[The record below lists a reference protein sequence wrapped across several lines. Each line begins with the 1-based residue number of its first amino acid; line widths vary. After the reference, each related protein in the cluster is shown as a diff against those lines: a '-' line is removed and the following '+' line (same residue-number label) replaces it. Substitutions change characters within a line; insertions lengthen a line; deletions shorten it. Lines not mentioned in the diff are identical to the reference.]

1 MIPQK
6 GQKYKR
12 IDGARRQGAFPRR
25 IRKYNWE
32 YKQKEGKTNPSFVKD
47 KNTPIA
53 EHVLRRG
60 RGRTSI
66 PLDLRTRFFKP
77 GDQRKERLLRLRQ
90 TVCAAVAQKIAEHGG
105 GAIDAG
111 DGQLRGKPLE
121 RVREQKCLMNVALR
135 QRVAQRQERGIL
147 RKAAEMGEV
156 ERRIVPVQRKAAG
169 KSPEEACLYAKP
181 LHSGI

>member
-1 MIPQK
+1 MFC
-6 GQKYKR
+6 
-12 IDGARRQGAFPRR
+12 A
-25 IRKYNWE
+25 
-32 YKQKEGKTNPSFVKD
+32 EG
-47 KNTPIA
+47 
-53 EHVLRRG
+53 EW
-60 RGRTSI
+60 RTSI

-121 RVREQKCLMNVALR
+121 RVRKQKRLMNVALR

-156 ERRIVPVQRKAAG
+156 ERRIVPVQREAVG
-169 KSPEEACLYAKP
+169 KSMEEA
-181 LHSGI
+181 

>member
-1 MIPQK
+1 M
-6 GQKYKR
+6 
-12 IDGARRQGAFPRR
+12 ACSAQG
-25 IRKYNWE
+25 E
-32 YKQKEGKTNPSFVKD
+32 
-47 KNTPIA
+47 
-53 EHVLRRG
+53 
-60 RGRTSI
+60 GRTSI

-135 QRVAQRQERGIL
+135 QRVAQRQELGIL

-156 ERRIVPVQRKAAG
+156 ERRIVPVQREAAG
-169 KSPEEACLYAKP
+169 KINGGSVS
-181 LHSGI
+181 HT